1 MRCENK
7 EMSKNYSFMSD
18 EALAALA
25 QTGNR
30 EAEDFLIRRYMN
42 MVRGKAHLY
51 FIAGADSEDVIQEG
65 MIGLFKAIHDYSK
78 GREASFKTFAEL
90 CINRQIL
97 TAVKTATRLRHQPLN
112 NSVSLSA
119 TVNEETGGTLEES
132 LGSDMTSNP
141 EDVFMENTL
150 SSLLTDETS
159 SLFSKLEHK
168 VLKAYLQGMKYS
180 EIAQSLDKSYKAI
193 DNAMQR
199 IRKKINEYINN

>member
-1 MRCENK
+1 
-7 EMSKNYSFMSD
+7 MSKNYSIMTD
-18 EALAALA
+18 EALAAIA
-25 QTGNR
+25 QTGDR

-51 FIAGADSEDVIQEG
+51 FIVGADSEDVIQEG

-78 GREASFKTFAEL
+78 TREASFKTFAEL

-112 NSVSLSA
+112 SSISLS
-119 TVNEETGGTLEES
+119 TPVNEDDSGILEES
-132 LGSDMTSNP
+132 LGGDMTSNP
-141 EDVFMENTL
+141 ENVFMENTL
-150 SSLLTDETS
+150 SSILTDENS
-159 SLFSKLEHK
+159 SLFSKLERK
-168 VLKAYLQGMKYS
+168 VLKAYLQGMKYP
-180 EIAQSLDKSYKAI
+180 EIAQSLGKSYKAI